1 MEKTKE
7 NNLKTEYPEI
17 KEIKL
22 KLVDLAKN
30 DFARYTSRI
39 YGRIDVKKYTFKYRT
54 IDLADTIKLCR
65 KENINVSKAIGI
77 GLNYIR
83 AMTKEQTTK
92 LIEKTYNELKNRQ
105 TKRNKQTT
113 IAMTK
118 NNWEYLNTFEPKLKY
133 SLLIAASRLAKIY
146 NPKKDLYK

>member
-22 KLVDLAKN
+22 KLVNIARS
-30 DFARYTSRI
+30 DFARYSSRI
-39 YGRIDVKKYTFKYRT
+39 YGRIDVKKYTFRYRT
-54 IDLADTIKLCR
+54 IDLSDTIKLCSR
-65 KENINVSKAIGI
+65 ENINVSKAIGI

-83 AMTKEQTTK
+83 TMEKEKAMK

-105 TKRNKQTT
+105 TKRNNETT

-118 NNWEYLNTFEPKLKY
+118 INWEYLNTFDPKLKY
-133 SLLIAASRLAKIY
+133 PLLIAASKLSKIY
-146 NPKKDLYK
+146 NPKKDQFK